1 MAKKQTNI
9 EIKGHDG
16 PARLGK
22 LGETI
27 TPSIVEAHS
36 MNICPDEVMA
46 YNVPLSLAEWSV
58 ERTLEKAAEFKEN
71 YEYNKNEESKSLE
84 NIFAV
89 VHGAKYTNLRI
100 ECAQKMEEMGFS
112 LLLIANADELIRR
125 PHDLAEIISSLRE
138 SISPNTT
145 LCFPF
150 AEASFIPILA
160 YMGID
165 LFSDAICE
173 FYSYLNIIMT
183 PGNSYNLEKY
193 QIYQLGQ
200 DELFEYNKRTMDLV
214 IREVRE
220 NIKNGTLRNQVE
232 ALSCSSPQN
241 MSLLRMLDK
250 NHKEYLEKY
259 TPLY

>member
-27 TPSIVEAHS
+27 TPSIIDAHS
-36 MNICPDEVMA
+36 MNICPDEAMA
-46 YNVPLSLAEWSV
+46 YDVPLSLAEWSV
-58 ERTLEKAAEFKEN
+58 EKTLEKAEEFKDN
-71 YEYNKNEESKSLE
+71 LDGNSLE
-84 NIFAV
+84 NTFGVI
-89 VHGAKYTNLRI
+89 HGAKYPDLRI
-100 ECAQKMEEMGFS
+100 KCAQKLEEMGFS
-112 LLLIANADELIRR
+112 LLLIANADELVRR
-125 PHDLAEIISSLRE
+125 PRDLAEIITSLRE

-150 AEASFIPILA
+150 AEASFVPVLS

-173 FYSYLNIIMT
+173 FYSYLDIIMT

-193 QIYQLGQ
+193 QIYELEQN
-200 DELFEYNKRTMDLV
+200 ELFEYNQKTMDLV

-220 NIKNGTLRNQVE
+220 NIKNGTLRNHVE
-232 ALSCSSPQN
+232 ALACSSPQN

-250 NHKEYLEKY
+250 NHMDYLEKY
-259 TPLY
+259 TQLY